1 MKMKKIIY
9 YSLMV
14 LSSIG
19 LNSCND
25 FLKEEPRSQISA
37 DQFFLAP
44 ADAISAV
51 NNLYRSGFPS
61 LYNANSAYMG
71 PTVMYGGYISGL
83 FDNQYKG
90 QEKFVQ
96 DSQNLA
102 IDPVV
107 NNGNLLGVWQNCYSA
122 IGRANNTLKYLP
134 KTPKLTVA
142 ELNQYTAETRFFR
155 ALNYFHMVKMFGGV
169 PLITKPYES
178 IANLY
183 IPRSTEAQIYD
194 FIVADLKFG
203 IDSGGL
209 ADLPMQR
216 NGYRISKGSVS
227 ALLADVYLNMSGF
240 PLNDDNYAE
249 AAAVAKS
256 LINNAAYAL
265 IQNGATPAQSA
276 YNVLRT
282 SDDQSEYLYMIEY
295 DPTISNGGWRP
306 TYSFPNEA
314 ATWGEFT
321 YSIADNAYRPVT
333 QILAAYDN
341 TNDLRAQEKQYFH
354 TNYTFTKGDRKG
366 ETVQFADVTPYFWF
380 EPEALYTTNQSQK
393 DQVHY
398 RLAEM
403 YLIAAEAIAQTTG
416 VNAEAADYLATIKA
430 RASLNKTKAQITT
443 ELLALSKENF
453 IREVWAEKVREL
465 IFENKIWNDITRTR
479 QYPTVVNGVFT
490 FVPFV
495 GAQNPWG
502 KTFAEKNLLLPI
514 PEDEIQRNPEL
525 VQNPGY

>member
-1 MKMKKIIY
+1 M
-9 YSLMV
+9 
-14 LSSIG
+14 G

-25 FLKEEPRSQISA
+25 FLKEEPRSQISV
-37 DQFFLAP
+37 DQFYLTP

-61 LYNANSAYMG
+61 FYNAGSAYMG

-107 NNGNLLGVWQNCYSA
+107 NNGSLNAVWQNCYSA

-134 KTPKLTVA
+134 TTPGLTPA
-142 ELNQYTAETRFFR
+142 ELNQYTAEARFFR
-155 ALNYFHMVKMFGGV
+155 ALNYFHMVKIFGGV
-169 PLITKPYES
+169 PLISEPFES
-178 IANLY
+178 IENLY
-183 IPRSTEAQIYD
+183 IAKSTEAVIYN
-194 FIVADLKFG
+194 FIVEDLVFG
-203 IDSGGL
+203 INQGGL
-209 ADLPMQR
+209 PDIPMQR
-216 NGYRISKGSVS
+216 NGYRISKGSIS

-240 PLNDDNYAE
+240 PLNDNKYAD
-249 AAAVAKS
+249 AATVAKT
-256 LINNAAYAL
+256 LINNSAYGL
-265 IQNGATPAQSA
+265 IQNGATPEESA

-282 SDDQSEYLYMIEY
+282 SDDQIEYLYVIEY
-295 DPTISNGGWRP
+295 DATISNGGWRP

-321 YSIADNAYRPVT
+321 YNITDNAYRPVT
-333 QILAAYDN
+333 QILAAYDL

-354 TNYTFTKGDRKG
+354 TNYTFTKGDRMG

-380 EPEALYTTNQSQK
+380 EPEALYVTNQSQK

-403 YLIAAEAIAQTTG
+403 YLIAAEAIAQTSG
-416 VNAEAADYLATIKA
+416 VNAEAADFLATIKA
-430 RASLNKTKAQITT
+430 RASLNKSKAQITT
-443 ELLALSKENF
+443 ELLALSTDQF
-453 IREVWAEKVREL
+453 IQEVWKEKIREL

-479 QYPTVVNGVFT
+479 MYPTVVNGVFT
-490 FVPFV
+490 FVPII

-502 KTFAEKNLLLPI
+502 HAFTEKNLLLPI
-514 PEDEIQRNPEL
+514 PDDEIQRNPEL
-525 VQNPGY
+525 VQNTGY